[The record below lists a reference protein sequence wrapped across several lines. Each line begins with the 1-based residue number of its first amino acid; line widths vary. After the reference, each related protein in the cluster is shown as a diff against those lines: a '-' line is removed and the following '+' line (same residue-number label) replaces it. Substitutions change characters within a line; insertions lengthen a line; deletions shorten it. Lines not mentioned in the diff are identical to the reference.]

1 MEIKANLEA
10 EDKIAKSS
18 LIIIRYPNA
27 SLHVFLCLSSMLLNK
42 DEGPASSSVLLT
54 VDLTVQVKLC
64 LQFFLSSP

>member
-1 MEIKANLEA
+1 MGIKANLEV
-10 EDKIAKSS
+10 EDKIEKST

-54 VDLTVQVKLC
+54 VDGRR
-64 LQFFLSSP
+64 